1 MIRALLTWV
10 TQTPLVRYPLK
21 AVTSAKRLPI
31 IQPAPIV
38 VSLEELAPVWLR
50 HNHDFR
56 PAQGEVGRTMTAP
69 AMSMTEALTPAAPIP
84 SAAVITPASASVAS
98 VVASAAPAAPVMP
111 SAAATKRV
119 QSSALV
125 RDFIV
130 PYQGILEA
138 QGVLVPVLRMV
149 DVLEEYGQC
158 PSVVLEAKTQDEEAG
173 DLISIRETLAQVT
186 LKEHTHRVTKHGI
199 ENLLAT
205 YKDPE
210 PLIPKMLVACLGHD
224 FGKIPGFRQS
234 GIYSMRDHPA
244 ISVVKVKELFEGQD
258 VFWLDEVCQV
268 IQSHHRY
275 VKDGFATLLKQA
287 DGQAREEEVA
297 RVSQSY
303 EIKKWDDWFTVPLFL
318 STLEPLIN
326 VTTSKARAVSLPRK
340 GDWVALTHKGVV
352 YVQTE
357 QLFGIVRELAK
368 KLKVVDIHLLRQSD
382 REQVLRTLAG
392 ALQHAGVLADP
403 IGEGYYGRKYTL
415 RLKNQKQIGV
425 YCLPIVEAAFQAKP
439 AELED
444 RKRGFY
450 GCIDE
455 VVKA

>member
-1 MIRALLTWV
+1 MIRFLWNWV
-10 TQTPLVRYPLK
+10 KQTPLVRYPVK
-21 AVTSAKRLPI
+21 AVTSAKRLPLMH
-31 IQPAPIV
+31 PAPIV

-69 AMSMTEALTPAAPIP
+69 AMTMTEALAP
-84 SAAVITPASASVAS
+84 SAPT
-98 VVASAAPAAPVMP
+98 AAPVVAPLAPGACATEAPAPGMS
-111 SAAATKRV
+111 SALATKRV
-119 QSSALV
+119 QSSGLV

-130 PYQGILEA
+130 PYQGILET
-138 QGVLVPVLRMV
+138 QGVLAPILRMV

-173 DLISIRETLAQVT
+173 DLVSIRDTLAQVT
-186 LKEHTHRVTKHGI
+186 LKDHTHRVTKHGI
-199 ENLLAT
+199 EGLLAT

-224 FGKIPGFRQS
+224 LGKIPGFRQS

-244 ISVVKVKELFEGQD
+244 ISVVKVKEIFEGQD

-297 RVSQSY
+297 IVSQSY
-303 EIKKWDDWFTVPLFL
+303 EIKKWDDWFAVPLFL
-318 STLEPLIN
+318 GMVEPLIN
-326 VTTSKARAVSLPRK
+326 VIPGKGRSAGARNTE
-340 GDWVALTHKGVV
+340 WVAFTHQGVV
-352 YVQTE
+352 YCQTTA
-357 QLFGIVRELAK
+357 LYRVVKDLAK
-368 KLKVVDIHLLRQSD
+368 QLKVVDIHLLRQSD
-382 REQVLRTLAG
+382 REHVMRTLAA
-392 ALQHAGVLADP
+392 ALQQAGVLADA
-403 IGEGYYGRKYTL
+403 IGEGYYGRKYTVRL
-415 RLKNQKQIGV
+415 RNQKQLGV
-425 YCLPIVEAAFQAKP
+425 YCLPIVEAAFQTKP
-439 AELED
+439 SELEQ
-444 RKRGFY
+444 RKGGFF
-450 GCIDE
+450 GFIDD

>member
-1 MIRALLTWV
+1 MIRFLWNWV
-10 TQTPLVRYPLK
+10 KHTPLVRYPVK
-21 AVTSAKRLPI
+21 ALTSAKRLPL

-38 VSLEELAPVWLR
+38 ISLEELAPVWLR

-56 PAQGEVGRTMTAP
+56 PAQGEVGRTLTAP
-69 AMSMTEALTPAAPIP
+69 AMSMTEALAPSAPTAAPVVGP
-84 SAAVITPASASVAS
+84 PAPGAGATEK
-98 VVASAAPAAPVMP
+98 PAPVMP
-111 SAAATKRV
+111 SAIATKRV

-130 PYQGILEA
+130 PYQGILET
-138 QGVLVPVLRMV
+138 QGVLAPILRMV

-173 DLISIRETLAQVT
+173 DLVSIRDTLAQVT
-186 LKEHTHRVTKHGI
+186 LKDHTHRVTKHGL
-199 ENLLAT
+199 EGLLAT

-224 FGKIPGFRQS
+224 LGKIPGFRQS

-244 ISVVKVKELFEGQD
+244 ISVVKAKEIFEGQD

-275 VKDGFATLLKQA
+275 VRDGFATLLKQA

-297 RVSQSY
+297 MVSQSY

-318 STLEPLIN
+318 STLAPLIN
-326 VTTSKARAVSLPRK
+326 VTSANGRTVSLPRK
-340 GDWVALTHKGVV
+340 GEWVAFTYKGVV
-352 YVQTE
+352 YGQTIA
-357 QLFGIVRELAK
+357 LFGFVKDLAK

-382 REQVLRTLAG
+382 REQVMRRLAA
-392 ALQHAGVLADP
+392 ALQQAGVLADP
-403 IGEGYYGRKYTL
+403 IGEGYYGRTYTV
-415 RLKNQKQIGV
+415 RLKNKQQLGV
-425 YCLPIVEAAFQAKP
+425 YCLPIVEAAFQAEP
-439 AELED
+439 SELED
-444 RKRGFY
+444 RKSGFF
-450 GCIDE
+450 GFIEE

>member
-1 MIRALLTWV
+1 MITFMWNWV
-10 TQTPLVRYPLK
+10 KQTPLVRYPMK
-21 AVTSAKRLPI
+21 AMTSAKRLPI
-31 IQPAPIV
+31 IQPDPIV
-38 VSLEELAPVWLR
+38 ISLEELAPVWLR

-69 AMSMTEALTPAAPIP
+69 AITMMEALAPAPVAVVATPAA
-84 SAAVITPASASVAS
+84 SREGATP
-98 VVASAAPAAPVMP
+98 APVMP
-111 SAAATKRV
+111 SAIATKCV

-130 PYQGILEA
+130 PYRGILEA

-173 DLISIRETLAQVT
+173 DLVSIRDTLAKVT
-186 LKEHTHRVTKHGI
+186 LKDHTHRVTKHGI
-199 ENLLAT
+199 EGLLAT
-205 YKDPE
+205 YKDPD

-224 FGKIPGFRQS
+224 FGKIPAFRQS

-244 ISVVKVKELFEGQD
+244 ISVVKVKEMFEGQD

-268 IQSHHRY
+268 IQSHHRH

-297 RVSQSY
+297 MVSQSY
-303 EIKKWDDWFTVPLFL
+303 EIKKWDDWFAVPRFL
-318 STLEPLIN
+318 GMLEPLIN
-326 VTTSKARAVSLPRK
+326 VTTGKGRTVAVPRN
-340 GDWVALTHKGVV
+340 GEWVAFTHQGVV
-352 YVQTE
+352 YGQTTA
-357 QLFGIVRELAK
+357 LYRVVKDVAK
-368 KLKVVDIHLLRQSD
+368 QVKVVDIHLLRQSD
-382 REQVLRTLAG
+382 REQVMRTLA
-392 ALQHAGVLADP
+392 ASLQKAGVLADT
-403 IGEGYYGRKYTL
+403 IGEGYYGRKYTV
-415 RLKNQKQIGV
+415 RLKNQQQLGV

-439 AELED
+439 SALEQ
-444 RKRGFY
+444 RKSGFL
-450 GCIDE
+450 GFIEE

>member
-1 MIRALLTWV
+1 MIRHIWNWV
-10 TQTPLVRYPLK
+10 RQTPLVRYPLK
-21 AVTSAKRLPI
+21 AVTSAKRLPL

-69 AMSMTEALTPAAPIP
+69 AMTMTEALAPAPPVTAPIMP
-84 SAAVITPASASVAS
+84 SPTLAHPGEQPTPIMPSVA
-98 VVASAAPAAPVMP
+98 
-111 SAAATKRV
+111 ATTRV

-130 PYQGILEA
+130 PYQGILET
-138 QGVLVPVLRMV
+138 QGILVPVLRMV

-186 LKEHTHRVTKHGI
+186 LKDHTHRVTKHGI

-244 ISVVKVKELFEGQD
+244 ISVVKVKEIFEGKD

-297 RVSQSY
+297 RVSQTY

-326 VTTSKARAVSLPRK
+326 TTTAKARTVSLPRK

-357 QLFGIVRELAK
+357 QLFGVVRELAK

-392 ALQHAGVLADP
+392 SLQQAGVLADT
-403 IGEGYYGRKYTL
+403 IGDGYYGRKYTL
-415 RLKNQKQIGV
+415 RLKNQKQIGI

-439 AELED
+439 VELEA
-444 RKRGFY
+444 RKSGFY
-450 GCIDE
+450 GSIDE

>member
-1 MIRALLTWV
+1 MKGYGLTV
-10 TQTPLVRYPLK
+10 FKGTEPERFDVEVIGVL
-21 AVTSAKRLPI
+21 
-31 IQPAPIV
+31 
-38 VSLEELAPVWLR
+38 
-50 HNHDFR
+50 HDFR
-56 PAQGEVGRTMTAP
+56 PGQGEVGRTMTAP
-69 AMSMTEALTPAAPIP
+69 AMSMTEALAPAGPPPAAAVVTP
-84 SAAVITPASASVAS
+84 SSVRVPSPPAT
-98 VVASAAPAAPVMP
+98 SAAPTAPVMP

-130 PYQGILEA
+130 PYQGVLET

-158 PSVVLEAKTQDEEAG
+158 PSVVLETKTQDEEAG
-173 DLISIRETLAQVT
+173 DLVSIRETLAQVT
-186 LKEHTHRVTKHGI
+186 LKDHTHRVTKHGI

-244 ISVVKVKELFEGQD
+244 ISVVKVREIFESQD

-268 IQSHHRY
+268 IQTHHRH

-297 RVSQSY
+297 MVSQSY

-318 STLEPLIN
+318 AKLEPLIN
-326 VTTSKARAVSLPRK
+326 MTTAKARTVSLPRK
-340 GDWVALTHKGVV
+340 GEWVALTHKGVV
-352 YVQTE
+352 YAQTE
-357 QLFGIVRELAK
+357 ALLGVVRDLAK

-392 ALQHAGVLADP
+392 ALQQAGVLADT

-425 YCLPIVEAAFQAKP
+425 YCLPIVEAAFQVKP
-439 AELED
+439 SELED
-444 RKRGFY
+444 RKTGFY
-450 GCIDE
+450 GFIDE

>member
-1 MIRALLTWV
+1 MIRDIWIWV
-10 TQTPLVRYPLK
+10 RQTPLVRYPLK
-21 AVTSAKRLPI
+21 AVTSAKRLPL

-69 AMSMTEALTPAAPIP
+69 AMTMTEALAPATPAAAPIVP
-84 SAAVITPASASVAS
+84 SPL
-98 VVASAAPAAPVMP
+98 VVRAGEQSTPVMP
-111 SAAATKRV
+111 STATTKRV

-130 PYQGILEA
+130 PYQGILET
-138 QGVLVPVLRMV
+138 QGVLAPVLRMV

-158 PSVVLEAKTQDEEAG
+158 PSVVLEAKTQDEEAD
-173 DLISIRETLAQVT
+173 DLVSIRDTLAQVN
-186 LKEHTHRVTKHGI
+186 LKDHTHRVTKHGI
-199 ENLLAT
+199 EGLLAT

-224 FGKIPGFRQS
+224 LGKIPGFRAS

-244 ISVVKVKELFEGQD
+244 ISVVKLREIFEGQD

-287 DGQAREEEVA
+287 DGHAREEEVA
-297 RVSQSY
+297 MVSQSY
-303 EIKKWDDWFTVPLFL
+303 EIKKWDDWFTAPLFL

-326 VTTSKARAVSLPRK
+326 RTPGKGRTVAFPRN
-340 GDWVALTHKGVV
+340 GEWVAFTHKGVV
-352 YVQTE
+352 YGQTTA
-357 QLFGIVRELAK
+357 LYNVVKDVAK
-368 KLKVVDIHLLRQSD
+368 KVKVVDIHLLRQSD
-382 REQVLRTLAG
+382 REQVMRTLASS
-392 ALQHAGVLADP
+392 LQKAGVLADT
-403 IGEGYYGRKYTL
+403 IGEGYYGRKYTV
-415 RLKNQKQIGV
+415 RLKNQQQLGV
-425 YCLPIVEAAFQAKP
+425 YCVPIVEAALQVNP
-439 AELED
+439 SELEQ
-444 RKRGFY
+444 RKSGFLSF
-450 GCIDE
+450 IED

>member
-1 MIRALLTWV
+1 MIRFVWEWMK
-10 TQTPLVRYPLK
+10 QSPLVRYPLK
-21 AVTSAKRLPI
+21 AVTSAKRLPL

-56 PAQGEVGRTMTAP
+56 PAQGEVGRTLTAP
-69 AMSMTEALTPAAPIP
+69 AMTMAEALAPASPAPAAGV
-84 SAAVITPASASVAS
+84 ATPASAP
-98 VVASAAPAAPVMP
+98 APATAPAPVMP

-130 PYQGILEA
+130 PYQGILET
-138 QGVLVPVLRMV
+138 QGVLKPLLRMA

-158 PSVVLEAKTQDEEAG
+158 PSVVLEAKTQDEEAA

-186 LKEHTHRVTKHGI
+186 LKDHTHRVTKHGI
-199 ENLLAT
+199 EGLLAT

-244 ISVVKVKELFEGQD
+244 ISVVKVREIFEGQD

-268 IQSHHRY
+268 IQTHHRY
-275 VKDGFATLLKQA
+275 VKDGVATLLKHA

-297 RVSQSY
+297 MVSQSY
-303 EIKKWDDWFTVPLFL
+303 EIKKWDDWFAVPLFL
-318 STLEPLIN
+318 AMVEPLIN
-326 VTTSKARAVSLPRK
+326 VTPGKSRT
-340 GDWVALTHKGVV
+340 VAGRNTEWAAYTHKGVV
-352 YVQTE
+352 YCQTTA
-357 QLFGIVRELAK
+357 LYRVVKDLAK
-368 KLKVVDIHLLRQSD
+368 QLKVVDIHLLRQSD
-382 REQVLRTLAG
+382 REYVLRTLA
-392 ALQHAGVLADP
+392 ASLQKAGVLADT
-403 IGEGYYGRKYTL
+403 IGEGYYGRKYNVRL
-415 RLKNQKQIGV
+415 RNQQQLGV
-425 YCLPIVEAAFQAKP
+425 YCLPIVEAVFQTKP
-439 AELED
+439 SDLEQ
-444 RKRGFY
+444 RKSGFF
-450 GCIDE
+450 GFIED

>member
-1 MIRALLTWV
+1 MIRDIWNWV
-10 TQTPLVRYPLK
+10 RQTPLVRYPLK
-21 AVTSAKRLPI
+21 AVTSAKRLPL

-69 AMSMTEALTPAAPIP
+69 AMTMTEAL
-84 SAAVITPASASVAS
+84 
-98 VVASAAPAAPVMP
+98 APAVRVAPPPIASSSAVAPNREQPPPVMP
-111 SAAATKRV
+111 SVAATKRV

-130 PYQGILEA
+130 PYQGILET
-138 QGVLVPVLRMV
+138 QGVLAPILRMV

-173 DLISIRETLAQVT
+173 DLVSIRDTLAQVT
-186 LKEHTHRVTKHGI
+186 LRDHTHRVTKHGI
-199 ENLLAT
+199 EGLLAT

-224 FGKIPGFRQS
+224 FGKIPSFRAS

-244 ISVVKVKELFEGQD
+244 ISVVKVRELFGGHD

-268 IQSHHRY
+268 IQSHHRF

-297 RVSQSY
+297 MVSQSY
-303 EIKKWDDWFTVPLFL
+303 EIKRWDDWFAVPLFL
-318 STLEPLIN
+318 GLVEPLIN
-326 VTTSKARAVSLPRK
+326 VAPGNGRTAAARNAEWA
-340 GDWVALTHKGVV
+340 GFTHKGVV
-352 YVQTE
+352 YCQTTV
-357 QLFGIVRELAK
+357 LYRVVKDLAK
-368 KLKVVDIHLLRQSD
+368 QLKVVDIHLLRQSD
-382 REQVLRTLAG
+382 REHVMRTLA
-392 ALQHAGVLADP
+392 ASLQKAGVLADT
-403 IGEGYYGRKYTL
+403 IGEGYYGRKYTVRL
-415 RLKNQKQIGV
+415 RNKKQLGV

-439 AELED
+439 SELEQ
-444 RKRGFY
+444 RKSGFF
-450 GCIDE
+450 GFIDD
-455 VVKA
+455 VVKD

>member
-1 MIRALLTWV
+1 MITFMWNWV
-10 TQTPLVRYPLK
+10 KQTPLVRYPMK
-21 AVTSAKRLPI
+21 AMTSAKRLPL
-31 IQPAPIV
+31 IQSDPIV
-38 VSLEELAPVWLR
+38 ISLEELAPVWLR

-69 AMSMTEALTPAAPIP
+69 AITMMEALAPAPVAVVATPAA
-84 SAAVITPASASVAS
+84 SREGATP
-98 VVASAAPAAPVMP
+98 APVMP
-111 SAAATKRV
+111 SAIATKCV

-130 PYQGILEA
+130 PYRGILEA

-173 DLISIRETLAQVT
+173 DLVSIRDTLAKVT
-186 LKEHTHRVTKHGI
+186 LKDHTHRVTKHGI
-199 ENLLAT
+199 EGLLAT
-205 YKDPE
+205 YKDPD

-244 ISVVKVKELFEGQD
+244 ISVVKVKEMFEGQD

-268 IQSHHRY
+268 IQSHHRH

-297 RVSQSY
+297 MVSQSY

-318 STLEPLIN
+318 GMLEPLIN
-326 VTTSKARAVSLPRK
+326 VTTGKGRTVAVPRN
-340 GDWVALTHKGVV
+340 GEWVAFTHQGVV
-352 YVQTE
+352 YGQTTA
-357 QLFGIVRELAK
+357 LYRVVKDVAK
-368 KLKVVDIHLLRQSD
+368 QVKVVDIHLLRQSD
-382 REQVLRTLAG
+382 REQVMRTLA
-392 ALQHAGVLADP
+392 ASLQKAGVLADT
-403 IGEGYYGRKYTL
+403 IGEGYYGRKYTV
-415 RLKNQKQIGV
+415 RLKNQQQLGV

-439 AELED
+439 SALEQ
-444 RKRGFY
+444 RKSGFL
-450 GCIDE
+450 GFIED

>member
-1 MIRALLTWV
+1 MMRFLFHWIK
-10 TQTPLVRYPLK
+10 QTPLVRYPVK
-21 AVTSAKRLPI
+21 ALTSAKRLPM

-56 PAQGEVGRTMTAP
+56 PAQGEVGRTMRAP
-69 AMSMTEALTPAAPIP
+69 AMTMAEAL
-84 SAAVITPASASVAS
+84 
-98 VVASAAPAAPVMP
+98 APAAPVLSTAVVTP
-111 SAAATKRV
+111 STAPAVTPATAAAPALLSAVATKRV

-130 PYQGILEA
+130 PYQGILES
-138 QGVLVPVLRMV
+138 QGVLTPVLRMV
-149 DVLEEYGQC
+149 DVLEEYGSC

-173 DLISIRETLAQVT
+173 DLVSIRDTLAQVN
-186 LKEHTHRVTKHGI
+186 LRDHTHRVTKHGI
-199 ENLLAT
+199 EGLLAT

-287 DGQAREEEVA
+287 DGQSREEEVA
-297 RVSQSY
+297 MVSKTY

-318 STLEPLIN
+318 AELEPLIN
-326 VTTSKARAVSLPRK
+326 VTHGKGRAVALPRK
-340 GDWVALTHKGVV
+340 GEWVAFTYKGVV
-352 YVQTE
+352 YCQTE
-357 QLFGIVRELAK
+357 ALFKVVRDLAN
-368 KLKVVDIHLLRQSD
+368 KLRVVDIHLLRQSD
-382 REQVLRTLAG
+382 REQIMRTVAG
-392 ALQHAGVLADP
+392 ALQQAGVVADA
-403 IGEGYYGRKYTL
+403 IGDGYYGRKYIV
-415 RLKNQKQIGV
+415 RLKNKQQLGV

-439 AELED
+439 SELEG
-444 RKRGFY
+444 RRSGFLSY
-450 GCIDE
+450 IED
-455 VVKA
+455 VVKT

>member
-1 MIRALLTWV
+1 MIRFLWNCLKQSA
-10 TQTPLVRYPLK
+10 LVRVPVK
-21 AVTSAKRLPI
+21 ALTSAKRLPL
-31 IQPAPIV
+31 IQPAPLVI
-38 VSLEELAPVWLR
+38 SLEELAPVWLR

-69 AMSMTEALTPAAPIP
+69 AMTMTEALAPARPTAAVAVATVAPACEGKKPTPVIP
-84 SAAVITPASASVAS
+84 SL
-98 VVASAAPAAPVMP
+98 
-111 SAAATKRV
+111 AATKRV

-125 RDFIV
+125 REFIV
-130 PYQGILEA
+130 PYQGILET

-173 DLISIRETLAQVT
+173 DLVSIRDTLAQVT
-186 LKEHTHRVTKHGI
+186 LRDHTHRVTKHGI
-199 ENLLAT
+199 EGLLTT

-244 ISVVKVKELFEGQD
+244 ISVVKVKEIFEGQD

-268 IQSHHRY
+268 IQAHHRH

-297 RVSQSY
+297 MVSQSY
-303 EIKKWDDWFTVPLFL
+303 EIKKWDDWFHVPLFL
-318 STLEPLIN
+318 SLVEPLIN
-326 VTTSKARAVSLPRK
+326 VLGDK
-340 GDWVALTHKGVV
+340 GRTASSRNAKWGAFTHKGVV
-352 YVQTE
+352 YCQSEALYRV
-357 QLFGIVRELAK
+357 VKDLAK
-368 KLKVVDIHLLRQSD
+368 QLKVVDIHLLRQSD
-382 REQVLRTLAG
+382 REHVMRTLA
-392 ALQHAGVLADP
+392 ASLQKAGVLADP
-403 IGEGYYGRKYTL
+403 IGEGYYGRKYTV
-415 RLKNQKQIGV
+415 RLKNRQQIGA

-439 AELED
+439 SELEQ
-444 RKRGFY
+444 RKSGLFGF
-450 GCIDE
+450 IED